1 MLSVGLTGGIGS
13 GKSTVA
19 TRLAQLGAVV
29 IDSDQL
35 AREVVAVGSPGLARV
50 VERFGPDVLA
60 PDGSLDRPR
69 LGQLVFS
76 DPAALADL
84 NAIVHPLVRARSEAL
99 SSQAAAGGAAAVVH
113 DIPLLVENQLA
124 AGYDTVI
131 VVEAPLELRLQRL
144 AGRGLDA
151 ETARARIAAQASDG
165 QRRAVADI
173 VLDNSGS
180 VAELTAQVD
189 AAWAS
194 LVGGAGGE
202 SPGGAGGESPGGAAG
217 GSPGGG

>member
-1 MLSVGLTGGIGS
+1 MLRIGLTGGIGS

-19 TRLAQLGAVV
+19 ARLAQLGAVV
-29 IDSDQL
+29 VDSDQL
-35 AREVVAVGSPGLARV
+35 AREVVAVGSPGLARI

-84 NAIVHPLVRARSEAL
+84 NAITHPLVRARSEEL
-99 SSQAAAGGAAAVVH
+99 TQEAAAGGAAAVVH
-113 DIPLLVENQLA
+113 DIPLLVENGLA
-124 AGYDTVI
+124 GGYDRVI
-131 VVEAPLELRLQRL
+131 VVEAPLELRLRRL
-144 AGRGLDA
+144 AGRGLDPEA
-151 ETARARIAAQASDG
+151 ARARIAAQATDE

-173 VLDNSGS
+173 VLDNSGT
-180 VAELTAQVD
+180 VDELVAQVD

-194 LVGGAGGE
+194 LSGR
-202 SPGGAGGESPGGAAG
+202 SPGGSGGGASGRA
-217 GSPGGG
+217 

>member
-1 MLSVGLTGGIGS
+1 MLRIGLTGGIGS

-19 TRLAQLGAVV
+19 ARLAELGAVL
-29 IDSDQL
+29 IDSDRL
-35 AREVVAVGSPGLARV
+35 AREVVEVGSPGLARV
-50 VERFGPDVLA
+50 VERFGTEVLT

-69 LGQLVFS
+69 LGRLVFS

-99 SSQAAAGGAAAVVH
+99 TAEAAAGGAAAVVH
-113 DIPLLVENQLA
+113 DVPLLVENKLA

-131 VVEAPLELRLQRL
+131 VVEAPLSLRLQRL
-144 AGRGLDA
+144 AGRGLDE
-151 ETARARIAAQASDG
+151 ETARARIAAQAGDEE
-165 QRRAVADI
+165 RRAVADI

-189 AAWAS
+189 AAWAG
-194 LVGGAGGE
+194 LVGG
-202 SPGGAGGESPGGAAG
+202 SAG
-217 GSPGGG
+217 GSAGGG

>member
-1 MLSVGLTGGIGS
+1 MVLRIGLTGGIGS

-19 TRLAQLGAVV
+19 ARLAELGAVV
-29 IDSDQL
+29 IDSDRL
-35 AREVVAVGSPGLARV
+35 AREVVEVGSPGLARV
-50 VERFGPDVLA
+50 VERFGADVLG

-69 LGQLVFS
+69 LGRLVFS

-99 SSQAAAGGAAAVVH
+99 SSQAAAAGAVAVVH
-113 DIPLLVENQLA
+113 DVPLLVENKLA

-144 AGRGLDA
+144 AGRGLDE
-151 ETARARIAAQASDG
+151 ETARARIAAQATDE

-180 VAELTAQVD
+180 VAELGAQVD
-189 AAWAS
+189 AAWS
-194 LVGGAGGE
+194 GLVGDA
-202 SPGGAGGESPGGAAG
+202 S
-217 GSPGGG
+217 GGG

>member
-1 MLSVGLTGGIGS
+1 MLRVGLTGGIGS

-19 TRLAQLGAVV
+19 ARLAQLGAVV

-50 VERFGPDVLA
+50 VERFGEGVLA

-76 DPAALADL
+76 DSAALADL
-84 NAIVHPLVRARSEAL
+84 NAITHPLIRARSAEL
-99 SSQAAAGGAAAVVH
+99 SSAAVAGGAAAVVH
-113 DIPLLVENQLA
+113 DIPLLVENKLA
-124 AGYDTVI
+124 AGFDKVI
-131 VVEAPLELRLQRL
+131 VVEAPLELRLSRL

-151 ETARARIAAQASDG
+151 ETARARITAQATDE
-165 QRRAVADI
+165 QRREVADI

-180 VAELTAQVD
+180 VAELVAQVD
-189 AAWAS
+189 AAWAN
-194 LVGGAGGE
+194 LVGGTSGQA
-202 SPGGAGGESPGGAAG
+202 
-217 GSPGGG
+217 